1 MALIISLCIWCR
13 FYRDYSVATKRGIVK
28 ILHFKQFYKH
38 FVFVENPDG
47 GRKKLLKNYAD
58 VNVCI
63 DMVCGDTK
71 TDFEKED

>member
-1 MALIISLCIWCR
+1 M
-13 FYRDYSVATKRGIVK
+13 K

-38 FVFVENPDG
+38 FVFVEEFDG
-47 GRKKLLKNYAD
+47 GRKKILKNHAD

-71 TDFEKED
+71 TDFERED

>member
-1 MALIISLCIWCR
+1 MRYVPGDSACG
-13 FYRDYSVATKRGIVK
+13 DYSVTTKRGIVK
-28 ILHFKQFYKH
+28 ILHFRQFYKH
-38 FVFVENPDG
+38 FVFVEDTDG

-71 TDFEKED
+71 TDFERED